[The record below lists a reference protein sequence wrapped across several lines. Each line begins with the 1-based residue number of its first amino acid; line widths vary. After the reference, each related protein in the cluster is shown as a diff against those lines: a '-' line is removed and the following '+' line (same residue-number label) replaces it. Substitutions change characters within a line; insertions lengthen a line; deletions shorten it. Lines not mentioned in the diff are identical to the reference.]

1 MQNPDELFLT
11 TKQEAKK
18 LTIALNRLFGGEPLP
33 DVLTERY
40 QSYIRRRIRPAVLL
54 AVKENKPRLLSALLR
69 TGWGTSALLSEAA
82 DLAASLGRTEL
93 TALIVRGNCSR
104 PDPADS
110 SRVQNL
116 TPDAL
121 ADEIF
126 RVEKLRI
133 CSRFPFLGLAVSDL
147 RPKAVPGRKPAT
159 DGEFLFFDPGQ
170 LTALYLDGRLS
181 RFLLHLTM
189 HCLYLHIFP
198 PKNCRRRLWDTAC
211 DLAVWWLLDRLPR
224 EPSEEKEEQERCRK
238 LYAPIFSRT
247 SAVSAE
253 NLYQLFL
260 KEPALVPREKPGC
273 DDHDPWYEG
282 QISRSRVR
290 EGPCEDSA
298 VLPFGMENGSHSDGA
313 GGFDISDHEEEEKRL
328 LRMEQIL
335 KKWQHFAASSPAVR
349 TASRSRGA
357 LPGSRVEKIILRQ
370 KNRYDFR
377 RYLRRFSVKKEEMGQ
392 DPGSFDYIPYCYGL
406 QRYGNLPL
414 IEPLETR
421 ETAKVEELVIAI
433 DTSGSCSEETVRRF
447 LEECQGI
454 LLDPDSFFPRMNV
467 HLIQCDSMIQQHTVI
482 TCAKDWKRCSQ
493 NLTVSGRGGTD
504 FTPVFTYVDKLCRE
518 GRLKHLGGLL
528 YFTDGDGIYP
538 SKQPAYETAFVFTDY
553 RFLEYKIPPW
563 IIRLCLDLGKEG
575 NEVWNYEH

>member
-1 MQNPDELFLT
+1 MTMIPGMKGKF
-11 TKQEAKK
+11 
-18 LTIALNRLFGGEPLP
+18 P
-33 DVLTERY
+33 
-40 QSYIRRRIRPAVLL
+40 
-54 AVKENKPRLLSALLR
+54 
-69 TGWGTSALLSEAA
+69 EAA
-82 DLAASLGRTEL
+82 SGKAPVRTAQFFRLEWKMVLIPMGQAAL
-93 TALIVRGNCSR
+93 TY
-104 PDPADS
+104 P
-110 SRVQNL
+110 
-116 TPDAL
+116 TM
-121 ADEIF
+121 
-126 RVEKLRI
+126 
-133 CSRFPFLGLAVSDL
+133 
-147 RPKAVPGRKPAT
+147 RK
-159 DGEFLFFDPGQ
+159 
-170 LTALYLDGRLS
+170 
-181 RFLLHLTM
+181 
-189 HCLYLHIFP
+189 
-198 PKNCRRRLWDTAC
+198 
-211 DLAVWWLLDRLPR
+211 
-224 EPSEEKEEQERCRK
+224 RK
-238 LYAPIFSRT
+238 
-247 SAVSAE
+247 
-253 NLYQLFL
+253 
-260 KEPALVPREKPGC
+260 
-273 DDHDPWYEG
+273 
-282 QISRSRVR
+282 
-290 EGPCEDSA
+290 
-298 VLPFGMENGSHSDGA
+298 
-313 GGFDISDHEEEEKRL
+313 KRL